1 MEEIIKELIDEITG
15 IEWSYG
21 AFPASLANIRTQRI
35 GNWSVV
41 YMDQVIATEVTVTV
55 SLWASTPEAR
65 AEMTGDTRDVFLRY
79 GFEERTPAS
88 TEMLLPNNEAA
99 CLATLTFHGFI
110 DKTTNWVYKAL

>member
-41 YMDQVIATEVTVTV
+41 YADRDIATEATVTV

-65 AEMTGDTRDVFLRY
+65 AEMTEGTRAVFLAY